1 MGLFGLTNPFD
12 ELIEKATSENSLG
25 EDWATIL
32 HVCDK
37 INSTENGVRDSLKS
51 IKTRLLSSNQRISN
65 AAVVLHGGFQ
75 KRKKLQKKSHILI
88 AC

>member
-25 EDWATIL
+25 EDWAVIL

-65 AAVVLHGGFQ
+65 AAVVLHGVSEKNSQIF
-75 KRKKLQKKSHILI
+75 S
-88 AC
+88 